1 MNKREK
7 YLKYYT
13 SNYIVTIYLQEH
25 LLGTNITLIVTDANI
40 KDKTIDLGSVN
51 TAFNNTTSE

>member
-25 LLGTNITLIVTDANI
+25 LLGTNITLIQ
-40 KDKTIDLGSVN
+40 
-51 TAFNNTTSE
+51 